1 MLAGRVL
8 SIVPVL
14 VVFVAAITVSL
25 SPIGSASDSA
35 SDVSA
40 EPGAEL
46 KRGAFFGAKLNPIP
60 DEVRERLK
68 LEAGSGA
75 MIEQVIPGSSAEAPA
90 FSPVTSS
97 CLWMERR
104 SRELTSLSGRSRAE
118 KRMPQWPSRFAEATP
133 SVPRTSRSRGAR
145 LRRVTITKSSTTRF
159 PAAPA
164 GWHDRH
170 ATQRDREASRCLF
183 DPGNRYVLD

>member
-1 MLAGRVL
+1 M
-8 SIVPVL
+8 PVL

-75 MIEQVIPGSSAEAPA
+75 MIEQVIPGSSAEGAGFQPGDVLL
-90 FSPVTSS
+90 SLDGTKIEGVNE
-97 CLWMERR
+97 LIR
-104 SRELTSLSGRSRAE
+104 SISGRKANASVAIAFRRGDALRTQNVTLKGRPLEKSDDYEIVYDAVPCRA
-118 KRMPQWPSRFAEATP
+118 
-133 SVPRTSRSRGAR
+133 GR
-145 LRRVTITKSSTTRF
+145 LR
-159 PAAPA
+159 
-164 GWHDRH
+164 HDRH